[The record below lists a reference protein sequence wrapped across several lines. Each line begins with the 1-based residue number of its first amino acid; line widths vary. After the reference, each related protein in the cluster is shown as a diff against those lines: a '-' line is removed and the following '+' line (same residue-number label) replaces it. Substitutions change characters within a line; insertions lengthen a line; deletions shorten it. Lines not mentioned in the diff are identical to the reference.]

1 MNADFCRFGIE
12 IEFADSISR
21 YLSVGFRSR
30 INKELRPTFWTCGTD
45 PTAELFNRQG
55 EKTYYRAGLE
65 LRNSEPFKLSYAGI
79 VFDELKA
86 LLSLARELDC
96 RPHKSC
102 GVHIHFSFSRE
113 VIPSI
118 ADIENE
124 LLRKYLRSVKDNRA
138 KYCLDIG
145 DLKYHPIRVVDP
157 CESHYEARVFN
168 GTLRIHAIRL
178 YLNDLVSAINKHS
191 KLESEI
197 V

>member
-12 IEFADSISR
+12 IEFADSIAR
-21 YLSVGFRSR
+21 YLSVGFRDI
-30 INKELRPTFWTCGTD
+30 INKELRPAFWTCGTD
-45 PTAELFNRQG
+45 STAELFNRPF
-55 EKTYYRAGLE
+55 YRAGLE

-79 VFDELKA
+79 VFDELKS
-86 LLSLARELDC
+86 LLSLAREIDC

-113 VIPSI
+113 VIPFI
-118 ADIENE
+118 DGIENE
-124 LLRKYLRSVKDNRA
+124 LLRKYLRSVKYNRA
-138 KYCLDIG
+138 KYCLNVG
-145 DLKYHPIRVVDP
+145 DLRYRPVRVVDLY
-157 CESHYEARVFN
+157 ESHYEARIFN

-197 V
+197 L